1 MCVCVYLRSIRSI
14 TSHIATHALLL
25 LRRSPLWLLRVDC
38 FGVSFSITFV
48 HLCACCCC
56 CLPFSTC
63 FQLRCPQCAS
73 LKTIGHIHCV
83 PSSSL
88 HAHDINMAE
97 FACMA
102 GRYADYC
109 QAERA
114 CLCVSFAVRSN
125 IVTDT
130 QRHAA
135 NHNTM

>member
-25 LRRSPLWLLRVDC
+25 LRSPLWLRRRLLHYVRPLVC
-38 FGVSFSITFV
+38 LLLLLLLLLVSQ
-48 HLCACCCC
+48 
-56 CLPFSTC
+56 FSTC
-63 FQLRCPQCAS
+63 FQLRCPQCAP
-73 LKTIGHIHCV
+73 LKTIGHIYCV
-83 PSSSL
+83 PLSSL
-88 HAHDINMAE
+88 HAHDINMAK
-97 FACMA
+97 FGCMA

>member
-1 MCVCVYLRSIRSI
+1 MCLCVYLRSIRSI

-38 FGVSFSITFV
+38 FGVSLSITFV

-73 LKTIGHIHCV
+73 LKTIGHIHC
-83 PSSSL
+83 
-88 HAHDINMAE
+88 AHFTHMILIWQNLLVWQ
-97 FACMA
+97 A

-109 QAERA
+109 QAERT